1 MDTLKKQI
9 MEINKLCNESDG
21 LYHDIAQSYGL
32 SDSIYWI
39 LYILYYNDCPV
50 SQTELCSNW
59 YYSKQTVNSSI
70 SAMTKKGW
78 IMLETVP
85 KTRNRKNI
93 VLTEAGRIF
102 CAKVIGETYEVEKAA
117 FSRITEE
124 ERELFLLLF
133 RKTNKYMREE
143 YEKRYSSSQE

>member
-1 MDTLKKQI
+1 MRATGYIMILLKAMGFQTVYIGFYIFCII
-9 MEINKLCNESDG
+9 MTVLF
-21 LYHDIAQSYGL
+21 L
-32 SDSIYWI
+32 
-39 LYILYYNDCPV
+39 
-50 SQTELCSNW
+50 QTELCSNW

-143 YEKRYSSSQE
+143 YEKRYSSS

>member
-9 MEINKLCNESDG
+9 MEINQLCNESDG

-102 CAKVIGETYEVEKAA
+102 CAKVIGKLM
-117 FSRITEE
+117 RWKG
-124 ERELFLLLF
+124 RLLENYRR
-133 RKTNKYMREE
+133 RKRTVFIVIQKNK
-143 YEKRYSSSQE
+143 

>member
-1 MDTLKKQI
+1 
-9 MEINKLCNESDG
+9 
-21 LYHDIAQSYGL
+21 
-32 SDSIYWI
+32 
-39 LYILYYNDCPV
+39 
-50 SQTELCSNW
+50 
-59 YYSKQTVNSSI
+59 
-70 SAMTKKGW
+70 MTKKGW

>member
-9 MEINKLCNESDG
+9 MEINQLCNESDG

-70 SAMTKKGW
+70 SAMTKKDGLCW
-78 IMLETVP
+78 
-85 KTRNRKNI
+85 R
-93 VLTEAGRIF
+93 
-102 CAKVIGETYEVEKAA
+102 
-117 FSRITEE
+117 
-124 ERELFLLLF
+124 LF
-133 RKTNKYMREE
+133 RKRGIGKILFLQ
-143 YEKRYSSSQE
+143 KPAVFSALKS

>member
-9 MEINKLCNESDG
+9 MEINQLCNESDG

-70 SAMTKKGW
+70 SAMTKKG
-78 IMLETVP
+78 MDY
-85 KTRNRKNI
+85 
-93 VLTEAGRIF
+93 AGDCSENAESKKYCSYR
-102 CAKVIGETYEVEKAA
+102 
-117 FSRITEE
+117 SRPY
-124 ERELFLLLF
+124 FL
-133 RKTNKYMREE
+133 R
-143 YEKRYSSSQE
+143 